1 MALRVVHCGKPWQV
15 SPPQSGRQPDVRAPS
30 WIESPTDLE
39 IAEAKVILAEICLLK
54 ERGLT
59 VEAVVAD
66 FVFKDIQPLKD
77 RAYPAYLYSGV
88 TDSTWV
94 TNKRIPAVDLV
105 SRLEMILRGKVSN
118 IGAPVAYS
126 AWNLPPSK
134 SFFDYLSNPPASD
147 SGLDLRVRPSL
158 EEVEV
163 LVASLGDLPNDERQ
177 VHFEMPMSPGD
188 AEISVMLDMLAGDSS
203 DSVPAETMAVATIPE
218 PERTVDTRRPEGTR
232 PKRLRQVSHPAAP
245 AEGKK
250 KRDGFDE
257 CRAWIVMPALL
268 FLLLKKYQW
277 NSLLELIPMG
287 VPC

>member
-1 MALRVVHCGKPWQV
+1 
-15 SPPQSGRQPDVRAPS
+15 
-30 WIESPTDLE
+30 
-39 IAEAKVILAEICLLK
+39 
-54 ERGLT
+54 
-59 VEAVVAD
+59 
-66 FVFKDIQPLKD
+66 
-77 RAYPAYLYSGV
+77 
-88 TDSTWV
+88 
-94 TNKRIPAVDLV
+94 
-105 SRLEMILRGKVSN
+105 
-118 IGAPVAYS
+118 
-126 AWNLPPSK
+126 
-134 SFFDYLSNPPASD
+134 
-147 SGLDLRVRPSL
+147 
-158 EEVEV
+158 
-163 LVASLGDLPNDERQ
+163 
-177 VHFEMPMSPGD
+177 
-188 AEISVMLDMLAGDSS
+188 MLDMLAGDSS